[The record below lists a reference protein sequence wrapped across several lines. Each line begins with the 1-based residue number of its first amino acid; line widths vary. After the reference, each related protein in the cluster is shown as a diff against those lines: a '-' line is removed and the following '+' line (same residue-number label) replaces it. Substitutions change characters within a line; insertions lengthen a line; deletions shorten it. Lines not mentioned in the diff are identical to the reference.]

1 MNPAYPLLDLSD
13 CFLFSS
19 KMFLFFH
26 AEERLIFN
34 TTQLR
39 FYHCSLELNHCT
51 NGQCY
56 PPILG
61 PVHTSY
67 AHLHKHTPSMHTPS
81 HAHTFTLHTSYA
93 HLHKHTPSHA
103 HTFTC
108 TPTCVHTSYAHLHKH
123 TPSQAHTF
131 TCTHLHMHTPS
142 HAHTSYS
149 HWPSTHACAHTH
161 ILLHNL
167 TYPITLSPPTH
178 PHPCTSHTLHFSHTP
193 HSLSTMLPVG
203 GTSESF
209 RSSSGPTLTS
219 PSCVTWEKQQPPLHT
234 PTTTQQSLTC

>member
-39 FYHCSLELNHCT
+39 FYHCPLELNHCT

-56 PPILG
+56 PPILS

-67 AHLHKHTPSMHTPS
+67 ANLHKHTPSMHTPS
-81 HAHTFTLHTSYA
+81 HAHTFTCI
-93 HLHKHTPSHA
+93 HLIRTPSQA
-103 HTFTC
+103 YTFTC
-108 TPTCVHTSYAHLHKH
+108 THLHVHTYMCTHLIR

-131 TCTHLHMHTPS
+131 TSTHLHMHTPS

-161 ILLHNL
+161 INL
-167 TYPITLSPPTH
+167 A
-178 PHPCTSHTLHFSHTP
+178 
-193 HSLSTMLPVG
+193 
-203 GTSESF
+203 
-209 RSSSGPTLTS
+209 
-219 PSCVTWEKQQPPLHT
+219 
-234 PTTTQQSLTC
+234 